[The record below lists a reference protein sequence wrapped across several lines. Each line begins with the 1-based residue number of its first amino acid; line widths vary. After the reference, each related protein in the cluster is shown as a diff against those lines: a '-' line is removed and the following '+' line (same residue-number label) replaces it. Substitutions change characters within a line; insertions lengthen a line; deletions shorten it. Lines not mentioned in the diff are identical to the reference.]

1 MIYILSSPVNSGKT
15 TFLKKLYTK
24 AKKNK
29 KNVFALISEKES
41 VRDSVY
47 YYAFM
52 NELKL
57 GRAVEVVKNE
67 GRIFLNDD
75 IFSLVYYVVKKVL
88 REEDFFIIDEAG
100 PVELAGKGHFKTI
113 KLLLKNDADFVVAVR
128 KNLLSDF
135 IDFFNLKYYLIAER
149 FDMEF
154 FERLWK

>member
-29 KNVFALISEKES
+29 KNVFALISEKEI
-41 VRDSVY
+41 VKDSVY

-52 NELKL
+52 NELRL
-57 GRAVEVVKNE
+57 GKAVEVLKAE
-67 GRIFLNDD
+67 EKIFLNED
-75 IFSLVYYVVKKVL
+75 IFRLVHYVVKKVL

-100 PVELAGKGHFKTI
+100 PVELAGKGHFRTL
-113 KLLLKNDADFVVAVR
+113 KLLLKNDVDFVVAVR

-135 IDFFNLKYYLIAER
+135 IDFFNLKYYLITEK
-149 FDMEF
+149 FDMKF